1 MEYAS
6 ALIGIIAFGL
16 EVVEKVHH
24 ILETVKEAPEQLQ
37 LLRDRSYDVHFV
49 LLQLKQAHDGGQLD
63 RLSDTP
69 YLNHLRHRSEEQLR
83 KVQQFVDKVV
93 VHPRNGGDVKVAKF
107 KWLMNHSQYKEL
119 LERLEE
125 LNASFTA
132 IMTIA
137 IA

>member
-24 ILETVKEAPEQLQ
+24 ILEAIKDAPEQLQ
-37 LLRDRSYDVHFV
+37 LLRDRSLDVEFI
-49 LLQLKQAHDGGQLD
+49 LLQLKQAHDNGELN
-63 RLSDTP
+63 RMENTP
-69 YLNHLRHRSEEQLR
+69 YLSRLRGRSEEQLR
-83 KVQQFVDKVV
+83 KVQQFLDKVV
-93 VHPRNGGDVKVAKF
+93 TVRNGGDMQVAKIR
-107 KWLMNHSQYKEL
+107 WLINHGQFKEL

-125 LNASFTA
+125 LNVSFTA